1 MSTDPEQIR
10 EDIERTRAELSS
22 DVDALTDKVSPSQ
35 VVHRQTEKVRSAGGG
50 VKDRV
55 MGSASDA
62 AGSASDAVHGVRDK
76 ASGVASSVGDTARSV
91 GDTASHLPQAAKQKA
106 QGNPLAA
113 GVVAFGLGWL
123 VSSLLPA
130 SRKEQ
135 ELARTAKEQAAPLV
149 EEAKGVAQ
157 DAASNLKETA
167 QEAVSAVKDRATEAG
182 ETLRQDGKDAASDLK
197 QQAGGATQEVRGA
210 HAEGSPTSGTGV

>member
-35 VVHRQTEKVRSAGGG
+35 VVHRQTEKVRTAVGG

-55 MGSASDA
+55 MGSTSDA
-62 AGSASDAVHGVRDK
+62 AGSASQAAHDVRDR
-76 ASGVASSVGDTARSV
+76 ASGMVSSVGDTA
-91 GDTASHLPQAAKQKA
+91 GHLPQAAKEKA

-113 GVVAFGLGWL
+113 GLVAFGIGWL
-123 VSSLLPA
+123 VSSLMPA

-149 EEAKGVAQ
+149 EGAKGVAQ
-157 DAASNLKETA
+157 DVAGNLKETA
-167 QEAVSAVKDRATEAG
+167 QEAATAVKDRATEAG
-182 ETLRQDGKDAASDLK
+182 QTLRQDGQDAAADLK
-197 QQAGGATQEVRGA
+197 SQAGGATQDVRGA

>member
-35 VVHRQTEKVRSAGGG
+35 VVHRQTEKVRSAVGG

-62 AGSASDAVHGVRDK
+62 AGSASQTAHDVKDR
-76 ASGVASSVGDTARSV
+76 ASGVVSSV
-91 GDTASHLPQAAKQKA
+91 GDTASHLPQAAKEKA

-113 GVVAFGLGWL
+113 GLVAFGIGWL
-123 VSSLLPA
+123 VSSLMPA

-135 ELARTAKEQAAPLV
+135 ELASAAKEQAAPLV
-149 EEAKGVAQ
+149 EGAKGVAQ
-157 DAASNLKETA
+157 DVAGNLKETA
-167 QEAVSAVKDRATEAG
+167 QEAATAVKDRAAEAG
-182 ETLRQDGKDAASDLK
+182 QTLRQDGQDAAADLRS
-197 QQAGGATQEVRGA
+197 QAGGATDEVRGA
-210 HAEGSPTSGTGV
+210 HAEGSPTPGSGV